1 MVRLRYVPNEFD
13 LTLRVDQVLNI
24 WNFHTHSDKHK
35 HLDCLIF
42 QEWAIDF
49 LRKKWKSE
57 YVDFD
62 VAIRRI
68 KENDKTFVDFD
79 SISIY
84 EDRKVYEILK
94 QK

>member
-13 LTLRVDQVLNI
+13 LTLRVDQLLRNI
-24 WNFHTHSDKHK
+24 WNFNTHSDKYK

-42 QEWAIDF
+42 QEWDIDF
-49 LRKKWKSE
+49 LIKKWKPE

-62 VAIRRI
+62 VAIQRI

-84 EDRKVYEILK
+84 EDRKCTK
-94 QK
+94 F